1 MEKRVADGV
10 LEAQTM
16 AVNFGVPP
24 EGEKIRTLVEERLRQ
39 AMAEEGAKI
48 TVEWRGEQKHL
59 HVISMPV
66 DMLYFN
72 PDTHRIRAQMTLD
85 PERYRVLVEEPW
97 SEGGQ
102 DYLRYLL
109 SRRPA
114 NPDQVDPDYTALMDE
129 LDDFGQKEPGI
140 ISPNGILVDGNTRC
154 AAMREIG
161 IKNIRVGVLPPDTS
175 RRDINTVELSL
186 QLRRDKRRDY
196 SYINRL
202 IAIEEELASGRRE
215 EDVARDFNIKT
226 TTLHQDRWVY
236 QLINDA
242 IERSST
248 AQGVGL
254 RLVDFE
260 DHQEKLRELHR
271 DFTKLAKSDPNA
283 AERLK
288 ESRLAMVVLNYP
300 KTTVRLAEADFH
312 ARYLDERLP
321 RELKPAAQESASV
334 AIPGLP
340 GVAVPDASAEVK
352 TARALTDALLQAKA
366 TAQGGDTLTAAETAA
381 ADGLLKAA
389 RGTFDQAVKMA
400 GQNAQLQ
407 KRQIAVPERLTD
419 AADYVNQC
427 AAEFADAKQKRAL
440 DEDAFDD
447 ALLTLRGSLMRLAK
461 QAGRTFSTPGDGV
474 NWLLDATRETS

>member
-1 MEKRVADGV
+1 
-10 LEAQTM
+10 M
-16 AVNFGVPP
+16 AVKFGVPP
-24 EGEKIRTLVEERLRQ
+24 EGEKIRSLVEERLKQ
-39 AMAEEGAKI
+39 AMADNGGKV

-72 PDTHRIRAQMTLD
+72 PDTHRIRAQRTLD
-85 PERYRVLVEEPW
+85 AERNRLLEEEPW
-97 SEGGQ
+97 SEPAQ
-102 DYLRYLL
+102 TYLHDLL
-109 SRRPA
+109 RCRPS
-114 NPDQVDPDYTALMDE
+114 NPNQTDPDYSALQDE

-140 ISPNGILVDGNTRC
+140 ISPDGILVDGNTRC
-154 AAMREIG
+154 AALKDLG
-161 IKNIRVGVLPPDTS
+161 IKDIRVAVLPADTS
-175 RRDINTVELSL
+175 RRDINSVELAL
-186 QLRRDKRRDY
+186 QLRRDKRREY

-202 IAIEEELASGRRE
+202 IAIEEELSSGRRE

-242 IERSST
+242 LERSRS
-248 AQGVGL
+248 ANGAAL

-271 DFTKLAKSDPNA
+271 DYTKRAKTDPDA
-283 AERLK
+283 AEQLK

-312 ARYLDERLP
+312 SRYLDERLP
-321 RELKPAAQESASV
+321 EQLRPAVQQSAAVS
-334 AIPGLP
+334 IPGLA
-340 GVAVPDASAEVK
+340 GVAMPDATAAVK
-352 TARALTDALLQAKA
+352 TTRALTDALLQAKA
-366 TAQGGDTLTAAETAA
+366 AAQAGGTLEPAAVTE
-381 ADGLLKAA
+381 ADALIKSA
-389 RGTFDQAVKMA
+389 RKTFDVAVKMA

-407 KRQIAVPERLTD
+407 KRQVAVPERLTD

-427 AAEFADAKQKRAL
+427 AAEFAEAKAKRAL

-447 ALLTLRGSLMRLAK
+447 ALLTLRASLARLAK
-461 QAGRTFSTPGDGV
+461 QAGRTFSSPGDGV
-474 NWLLDATRETS
+474 AWLLDAARES

>member
-1 MEKRVADGV
+1 
-10 LEAQTM
+10 M
-16 AVNFGVPP
+16 AVKFGVPP
-24 EGEKIRTLVEERLRQ
+24 EGEKIRSLVEERLRQ
-39 AMAEEGAKI
+39 AMADNGAKV

-72 PDTHRIRAQMTLD
+72 PDTHRIRAQRTLD
-85 PERYRVLVEEPW
+85 AERNRLLEEEPW
-97 SEGGQ
+97 SEAAQ
-102 DYLRYLL
+102 TYLHDLL
-109 SRRPA
+109 RCRPS
-114 NPDQVDPDYTALMDE
+114 NPTQTDPDYTALQDE

-140 ISPNGILVDGNTRC
+140 ISPDGILVDGNTRC
-154 AAMREIG
+154 AALKDLG
-161 IKNIRVGVLPPDTS
+161 VKDIRVAVLPADTS
-175 RRDINTVELSL
+175 RRDINSVELAL
-186 QLRRDKRRDY
+186 QLRRDKRREY

-202 IAIEEELASGRRE
+202 MAIEDELSGGRRE

-242 IERSST
+242 IERSRS
-248 AQGVGL
+248 ASGAAL

-271 DFTKLAKSDPNA
+271 DYTKLAKTDPDA
-283 AERLK
+283 AEQLK

-312 ARYLDERLP
+312 SRYLDERLP
-321 RELKPAAQESASV
+321 EQLRPAAQQSAAV
-334 AIPGLP
+334 AIPGLA
-340 GVAVPDASAEVK
+340 GVAIPDATAAVK
-352 TARALTDALLQAKA
+352 TTRALTDALLQAKA
-366 TAQGGDTLTAAETAA
+366 AAQAGGTLEPAAVAE
-381 ADGLLKAA
+381 ADALIKSA
-389 RGTFDQAVKMA
+389 RKTFDVAAKMA

-407 KRQIAVPERLTD
+407 KRQVAVPERLTD

-427 AAEFADAKQKRAL
+427 AAEFAEAKAKRAL

-447 ALLTLRGSLMRLAK
+447 ALLTLRASLARLAK
-461 QAGRTFSTPGDGV
+461 QAGRTFSSPGSGV
-474 NWLLDATRETS
+474 AWLLDAAREN